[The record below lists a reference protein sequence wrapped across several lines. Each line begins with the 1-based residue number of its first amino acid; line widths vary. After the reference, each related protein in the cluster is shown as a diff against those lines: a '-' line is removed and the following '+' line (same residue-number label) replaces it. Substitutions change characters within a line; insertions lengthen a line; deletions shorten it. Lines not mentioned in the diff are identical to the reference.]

1 MTNDEKRCNLYDNSK
16 HKKSNIHDAKAIL
29 CIWSD
34 QKGALYH
41 GLANPSDTSNEER
54 YRQQLIKY
62 KQAIAEKRPEF
73 VTRHETIILHYDN
86 TQPHVAGLIKN
97 YNYLVNGWDVLLL
110 PPYRPDLASSN
121 YHLFWSKQKTLT
133 EIWFT
138 SEQDISV

>member
-1 MTNDEKRCNLYDNSK
+1 MLYYELIVLREIVNR
-16 HKKSNIHDAKAIL
+16 
-29 CIWSD
+29 
-34 QKGALYH
+34 
-41 GLANPSDTSNEER
+41 ER
-54 YRQQLIKY
+54 YQQQFIKL
-62 KQAIAEKRPEF
+62 KRAIAEKRPEF
-73 VTRHETIILHYDN
+73 ATRHETIILHYDN